1 MDLPRKAVLLTGVTQ
16 EWMQKA
22 APRLEKYGL
31 RVHIAPWEDAV
42 LDLVERVPFGVVV
55 AGYPLAGAGFGLL
68 LSAVRARSSACR
80 RAGFVAVTSPERLDE
95 ASQLVGRGVNKVL
108 SVTASLNQVGSVV
121 TSLLDAP
128 PRLPVRIPVR
138 ITVQQDNGQVEVLCQ
153 TENISSSGMLLRRR
167 SISTPGTR
175 IGFQIQ
181 LPGRDDMIQGSAEV
195 ARLADPDR
203 EGLEGFAARF
213 LAFEG
218 ASRQEW
224 ESFLEAR
231 ALP

>member
-1 MDLPRKAVLLTGVTQ
+1 MEPAHRAVLLTGVPQ
-16 EWMQKA
+16 EWIERVT
-22 APRLEKYGL
+22 PRLAKYGL
-31 RVHIAPWEDAV
+31 RVHVAGWEDAV
-42 LDLVERVPFGVVV
+42 LDLVERVPFGVVA
-55 AGYPLAGAGFGLL
+55 AGYPLDGAGFGLL

-95 ASQLVGRGVNKVL
+95 AGQLVGRGVNKVL
-108 SVTASLNQVGSVV
+108 AVTAPLQEVGRVV

-128 PRLPVRIPVR
+128 PRLTVKIPVR
-138 ITVQQDNGQVEVLCQ
+138 ITVQQEDGQVEILCQ

-167 SISTPGTR
+167 SISSPGTR
-175 IGFQIQ
+175 IEFQIR
-181 LPGRDDMIQGSAEV
+181 LPGRDDLIHGSAEV
-195 ARLADPDR
+195 ARVADPDR

-213 LAFEG
+213 LVFDG
-218 ASRQEW
+218 TSRQEW